1 MTIDVDAYADE
12 HGVDLYVLEPR
23 VVYDPCIIDVVVLD
37 ADEHVVVYDWR
48 RSVEATMLD
57 QEWEMDAAKEWLA
70 FNAGQVMFDY
80 ELEEDPSWLS

>member
-23 VVYDPCIIDVVVLD
+23 LMYDPCIIDVIVLD
-37 ADEHVVVYDWR
+37 ADEHVVVYDWNK
-48 RSVEATMLD
+48 SVDALMLE
-57 QEWEMDAAKEWLA
+57 QEWDRDDAKEWLV

>member
-48 RSVEATMLD
+48 SSVEATMTD
-57 QEWEMDAAKEWLA
+57 QEWEMDDAKEWLSY
-70 FNAGQVMFDY
+70 NAG
-80 ELEEDPSWLS
+80 

>member
-23 VVYDPCIIDVVVLD
+23 VVYDPCIIDVVVLGT
-37 ADEHVVVYDWR
+37 DEHVVVYDWR

-57 QEWEMDAAKEWLA
+57 QEWEMDDAKEWLS

-80 ELEEDPSWLS
+80 ELEEDPSWL

>member
-12 HGVDLYVLEPR
+12 HDVLLYVMDPR
-23 VVYDPCIIDVVVLD
+23 YVYDPCIIDVVVLESG
-37 ADEHVVVYDWR
+37 EHIVVYDWKK
-48 RSVEATMLD
+48 SVQATMLD
-57 QEWEMDAAKEWLA
+57 QGWEMDDAKEWLA

>member
-1 MTIDVDAYADE
+1 MTIDVDTYADE

-23 VVYDPCIIDVVVLD
+23 LVYDPCIIDVVVLD
-37 ADEHVVVYDWR
+37 TNEHVVVYDWNK
-48 RSVEATMLD
+48 SVDALMLE
-57 QEWEMDAAKEWLA
+57 QECDRDDAKEWLS

>member
-23 VVYDPCIIDVVVLD
+23 LMYDPCIIDVIVLD
-37 ADEHVVVYDWR
+37 AE
-48 RSVEATMLD
+48 
-57 QEWEMDAAKEWLA
+57 
-70 FNAGQVMFDY
+70 QVMFDY